1 MEASLRYTAPGGHH
15 ANGIAE
21 RNISTVMS
29 ISRAILHHAA
39 IHWPDVADV
48 ELWPLA
54 VLHAAHLLNRIPR
67 EDTGRSPLELF
78 SCKTWATSKFQDF
91 HVWGCPVYVLGSALS
106 GGRSIPRWKPRLSRG
121 MYVGH
126 SIKFGHSVPLVL
138 DLDTGSITGQFH
150 VVFDD
155 WFQTVPSTSNTKV
168 NFNHNDWYK
177 TFGLTEWQYTPDD
190 DNEDANTATI
200 PVPETT
206 SSGAMHQE
214 YLRAARNHVQ
224 PPQPVSLLDDKQ
236 RETVQRETVPTPPPT
251 PSSPPPLSSMPLSAL
266 NEATAP
272 DASLQR
278 EKTHTS
284 DAAETTP
291 PASRQDEVT
300 LTQDSHA
307 TSNSVGQHI

>member
-1 MEASLRYTAPGGHH
+1 MPTALLSATYLLSCRYHARCCTMPQFTGLMLPMLSYGHSQYYTLPIYSIEFLGKTLDAAPS
-15 ANGIAE
+15 NC
-21 RNISTVMS
+21 S
-29 ISRAILHHAA
+29 
-39 IHWPDVADV
+39 VA
-48 ELWPLA
+48 
-54 VLHAAHLLNRIPR
+54 RR
-67 EDTGRSPLELF
+67 G
-78 SCKTWATSKFQDF
+78 ATSKFQDF